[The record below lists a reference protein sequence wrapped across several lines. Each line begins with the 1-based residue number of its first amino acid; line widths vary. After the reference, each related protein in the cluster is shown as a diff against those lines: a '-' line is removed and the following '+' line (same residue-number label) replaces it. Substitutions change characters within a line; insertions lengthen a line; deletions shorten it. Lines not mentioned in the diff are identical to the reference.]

1 MRLLP
6 LCSLILATALLAGCE
21 QPSPPPASVPS
32 ADAAHQAAAP
42 AADPASAV
50 LEASRRFASLRS
62 FHAEMTLHGAQ
73 AGQVVRSG
81 MDFVAPDRYRLE
93 TPAGVQTIIGD
104 TFFLQAEGR
113 MQQVPLPAGTL
124 EQWRSPLP
132 SEARLQDL
140 RVEDRGPAD
149 IDGTATRVYRI
160 DGPAGS
166 GETLQYWIGG
176 DGLPRQIQRDGFN
189 KQQPYRITLRYS
201 RLNDP
206 SLQVPPP
213 GDAASPVLN
222 GDL

>member
-6 LCSLILATALLAGCE
+6 CFSLVLAAALLVGCE
-21 QPSPPPASVPS
+21 HPTPPPASVPL
-32 ADAAHQAAAP
+32 ADAAHPAATP

-73 AGQVVRSG
+73 AGQVNRSG
-81 MDFVAPDRYRLE
+81 MDFVAPDRYRLD

-132 SEARLQDL
+132 SEASLQDL
-140 RVEDRGPAD
+140 RVDDRGPAD

-206 SLQVPPP
+206 TLQVPPP
-213 GDAASPVLN
+213 GDAAPSVLN

>member
-6 LCSLILATALLAGCE
+6 LCSLILATALLAGCQ

-32 ADAAHQAAAP
+32 ADAAHPAAAP
-42 AADPASAV
+42 ATDPASAV

-132 SEARLQDL
+132 SEARVQDL

-206 SLQVPPP
+206 TLQVPPP

>member
-1 MRLLP
+1 MRQLP
-6 LCSLILATALLAGCE
+6 LCSLILATALLAGCQ

-32 ADAAHQAAAP
+32 ADAAHPAAAP

>member
-1 MRLLP
+1 MRQLP

-32 ADAAHQAAAP
+32 ADAAHPAAAP

>member
-6 LCSLILATALLAGCE
+6 LCSLILATALLAGCQ

-32 ADAAHQAAAP
+32 ADAAHPAAAP

-104 TFFLQAEGR
+104 TFFLHAEGR

>member
-6 LCSLILATALLAGCE
+6 LCSLILATALLAGCQ

-32 ADAAHQAAAP
+32 ADAAHPAAAP

-176 DGLPRQIQRDGFN
+176 DGLPRQIQRDGFH

>member
-6 LCSLILATALLAGCE
+6 LCSLILATALLAGCQ

-32 ADAAHQAAAP
+32 ADAAHPAAAP

-149 IDGTATRVYRI
+149 IDATATRVYRI

>member
-1 MRLLP
+1 MRLLL
-6 LCSLILATALLAGCE
+6 LCSLILAAALLAGCE
-21 QPSPPPASVPS
+21 HPTPPPASVPL
-32 ADAAHQAAAP
+32 ADAAHPGATP
-42 AADPASAV
+42 AADPAPAV

-81 MDFVAPDRYRLE
+81 MDFVAPDRYRLD

-124 EQWRSPLP
+124 EQWRNPLP
-132 SEARLQDL
+132 SEASLQDL
-140 RVEDRGPAD
+140 QVDGRGPGG
-149 IDGTATRVYRI
+149 IDGTGTRVYRI

-206 SLQVPPP
+206 TLQVPPP
-213 GDAASPVLN
+213 GDAAPSVLN

>member
-1 MRLLP
+1 
-6 LCSLILATALLAGCE
+6 
-21 QPSPPPASVPS
+21 
-32 ADAAHQAAAP
+32 
-42 AADPASAV
+42 
-50 LEASRRFASLRS
+50 
-62 FHAEMTLHGAQ
+62 
-73 AGQVVRSG
+73 
-81 MDFVAPDRYRLE
+81 
-93 TPAGVQTIIGD
+93 
-104 TFFLQAEGR
+104 

>member
-6 LCSLILATALLAGCE
+6 LCSLILATALLAGCQ

-32 ADAAHQAAAP
+32 ADAAHPAAAP

-149 IDGTATRVYRI
+149 INGTATRVYRI

>member
-6 LCSLILATALLAGCE
+6 LCSLILATALLAGCQ

-32 ADAAHQAAAP
+32 ADAAHPAAAP

>member
-6 LCSLILATALLAGCE
+6 LCSLILATALLAGCQ

-32 ADAAHQAAAP
+32 ADAAHPAAAP

-50 LEASRRFASLRS
+50 LEASRGFANLRT

>member
-6 LCSLILATALLAGCE
+6 LCSLILATALLAGCQ

-32 ADAAHQAAAP
+32 ADAAHPAAAP

-206 SLQVPPP
+206 SLHVPPP